1 MALAK
6 GKQIRNGGL
15 LTMLNNVDDMLDFFQ
30 ENKAFITA
38 VQYTAARFEFLDVLV
53 EKDFLCSLILK
64 YLYSNNDMALIFK
77 GGTLLSKVH
86 ADFNRM
92 SEDLDFMI
100 PMARNVARNQR
111 SESIRPVKELLNNIH
126 LKLRIFTVKQPLI
139 GHNNSCQYTME
150 LNYRSHLTQSYDKI
164 LIDIG
169 MRDELF
175 LPADRLKAKTLLMDP
190 FVNDS
195 MVKPFSVIGLNSQE
209 AYAEKTRAALCRR
222 ELAIR
227 DYYDLDY
234 AIMNGI
240 IDFENEA
247 FLLLIKKKVQHEV
260 RFHNF
265 SAPEVIRYLQAK
277 VKSELEPTLKRHGIA
292 DFNLDRILA
301 QLTLLS
307 KVRPL
312 IGVAS

>member
-1 MALAK
+1 
-6 GKQIRNGGL
+6 
-15 LTMLNNVDDMLDFFQ
+15 MLNFFQ
-30 ENKAFITA
+30 ENNAFITA
-38 VQYTAARFEFLDVLV
+38 VQYTAARFKFLDVLV

-64 YLYSNNDMALIFK
+64 YLYETDDVTLIFK

-111 SESIRPVKELLNNIH
+111 SQSIKPIKELLNNIH
-126 LKLRIFTVKQPLI
+126 LTLPIFTVKQPLI

-150 LNYRSHLTQSYDKI
+150 LNYKSHLTQSYDKI

-175 LPADRLKAKTLLMDP
+175 LPADSFKAKTLLMDP

-195 MVKPFSVIGLNSQE
+195 MVEPFTVIGLNSQE
-209 AYAEKTRAALCRR
+209 TYAEKTRAALCRR

-234 AIMNGI
+234 ATMKGI

-247 FLLLIKKKVQHEV
+247 FLSLVKKKVQHEV
-260 RFHNF
+260 CFHNF
-265 SAPEVIRYLQAK
+265 KEPAVIRYLQAK
-277 VKSELEPTLKRHGIA
+277 IKSELEPTLKQHGIA

-301 QLTLLS
+301 QLTVLS
-307 KVRPL
+307 KIVVSPTTGMKL
-312 IGVAS
+312 CL

>member
-1 MALAK
+1 
-6 GKQIRNGGL
+6 
-15 LTMLNNVDDMLDFFQ
+15 MLDFFQ
-30 ENKAFITA
+30 ESKVFVTA

-64 YLYSNNDMALIFK
+64 YLYNKDDITLVFK

-100 PMARNVARNQR
+100 PMARNVARYQR
-111 SESIRPVKELLNNIH
+111 SESIKPIKELLNSIN
-126 LKLRIFTVKQPLI
+126 LKLPIFTVKQPLI

-175 LPADRLKAKTLLMDP
+175 LPADSFKAKTLLMDP

-195 MVKPFSVIGLNSQE
+195 MVEPFTVIGLNSQE

-234 AIMNGI
+234 ATMNGI

-247 FLLLIKKKVQHEV
+247 FLLLIKKKVEHEV

-265 SAPEVIRYLQAK
+265 KDPEVFTICRPKLK
-277 VKSELEPTLKRHGIA
+277 VSLSLHLRGMG
-292 DFNLDRILA
+292 F
-301 QLTLLS
+301 LTLT
-307 KVRPL
+307 
-312 IGVAS
+312 